1 MAHTVIFSMK
11 NLFRILTATFFFSFF
26 LTGCYYD
33 KENELYPAAEN
44 CDTTGTITYSG
55 SIAPVMTGNCN
66 VCHSGANP
74 SGGVITSTYDGLR
87 AVALDGRLSAAV
99 NWTGPI
105 QMPQG
110 TDKLSAC
117 NLAKINKWVNAGAPN
132 N

>member
-1 MAHTVIFSMK
+1 MVNSIFYSMK
-11 NLFRILTATFFFSFF
+11 NLFRIFAAMFIFSFF

-33 KENELYPAAEN
+33 KENELYPTAEN
-44 CDTTGTITYSG
+44 CDTTGVMTYSG
-55 SIAPVMTGNCN
+55 QIAPIMTGNCN

-74 SGGVITSTYDGLR
+74 SGGVVTSTYDGLKV
-87 AVALDGRLSAAV
+87 VALDGRLSAAV
-99 NWTGPI
+99 NWTGPV

-117 NLAKINKWVNAGAPN
+117 NLAKINKWVVAGAPN